1 MVGRD
6 AELARIQ
13 ESFEAVVQDRELAL
27 VTVVA
32 DAGRGNT

>member
-1 MVGRD
+1 MAGRD
-6 AELARIQ
+6 TELARIQ
-13 ESFEAVVQDRELAL
+13 ESFGTIVQDRELAL

>member
-13 ESFEAVVQDRELAL
+13 EGFEAVVQDRELAL